1 MLRSRAVPSGTPPRP
16 TLALLLILSVAAGSC
31 AARTLDT
38 DQLERRLGR
47 QLSDR
52 LGVPS
57 IVAECPKD
65 VEVRRGGT
73 FVCTARAPDEDE
85 GLRIDVTQVDD
96 DGNVTWEIAG
106 PAG

>member
-1 MLRSRAVPSGTPPRP
+1 MLRSRAVPSGTPARP

-31 AARTLDT
+31 AARTLDA

-57 IVAECPKD
+57 MVAVCPED

-73 FVCTARAPDEDE
+73 FECIARAPGEAD
-85 GLRIDVTQVDD
+85 GLRIDVTQLDD

-106 PAG
+106 AAG

>member
-1 MLRSRAVPSGTPPRP
+1 MLRSGAVPSGTPLRP
-16 TLALLLILSVAAGSC
+16 TFALLLILSVATGGC

-47 QLSDR
+47 QISDR
-52 LGVPS
+52 LGVPR
-57 IVAECPKD
+57 IVAECPQD
-65 VEVRRGGT
+65 IEVHRGWT
-73 FVCTARAPDEDE
+73 FACTARAPDESE